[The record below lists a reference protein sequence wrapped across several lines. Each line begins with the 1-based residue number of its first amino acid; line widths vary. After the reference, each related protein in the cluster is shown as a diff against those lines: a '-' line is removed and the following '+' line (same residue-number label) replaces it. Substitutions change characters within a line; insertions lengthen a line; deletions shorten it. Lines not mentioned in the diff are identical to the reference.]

1 MTVLKLTDLIQMA
14 GVDLG
19 DYKIHCA
26 TGLKSP
32 PLEAFFDGRWKQW
45 QEEQNQKNFE
55 CDQILSLIQL
65 EDSRWLFSG
74 VYEVLGVRDGN
85 RHNPDG
91 YQYDTREVRGLE
103 HLTGRAIIQF
113 DKKFRASYLR
123 GPKYADQM
131 LMIGLLEQRMTVGEF
146 PGFNAVLLSHAKLK
160 TVVREDIDSWR
171 AALGNVAGVY
181 IITDNSTGKQYVG
194 SAYGGD
200 GIWSRWNAYAK
211 NGHGGNAEL
220 RSLLHEKGS
229 AHADNF
235 QYSILEVCDL
245 NASDDFIIG
254 RESHWKTVLRT
265 REYGLNSN

>member
-1 MTVLKLTDLIQMA
+1 MLKLTDLIQMA
-14 GVDLG
+14 GINLA

-26 TGLKSP
+26 TGLNSS
-32 PLEAFFDGRWKQW
+32 PLEAFFDGRWKEW

-65 EDSRWLFSG
+65 DGSRWLFAG
-74 VYEVLGVRDGN
+74 VFEVLGVKKGS
-85 RHNPDG
+85 RHNPEG
-91 YQYDTREVRGLE
+91 YRYSTRELRGLE
-103 HLTGRAIIQF
+103 HLTGRAIVRFEKQ
-113 DKKFRASYLR
+113 FRASYLI
-123 GPKYADQM
+123 GSKYADKM
-131 LMIGLLEQRMTVGEF
+131 HVVGLHEHRMSVGDF

-160 TVVREDIDSWR
+160 TVVRENTESWR

-200 GIWSRWNAYAK
+200 GIWRRWCAYAK

-220 RSLLHEKGS
+220 RTLLNDQG
-229 AHADNF
+229 ADHADNF

-245 NASDDFIIG
+245 NASDEFTLA
-254 RESHWKTVLRT
+254 RESHWKSVLRT